1 MAKYLNLA
9 GLQTLWTKAKN
20 TFVPKTRKINDKE
33 LSSDVNLV
41 LGDIVPIVS
50 KTFSNVIGSAADQAN
65 ANFFFGKLTP
75 SDKSVYVQCR
85 ARYRLYAWIHDA
97 SKIPS
102 TDTNKTNN
110 VYTRGWF
117 DVEINVR
124 GETLVVYKVWNNHSS
139 TSYKTITYHELG
151 RAKSAT
157 IQAGGGHILGVRTR
171 DAYSPVAT
179 GWNRDYR
186 IDILELENCT
196 FEFFDEMK
204 THSVAYTSD
213 FVALSEIDGTNNG
226 LRESGDDNDTSTI
239 NSSSTGYVVGTN
251 GMQKYA
257 LCAIDKDGKLQSFTK
272 TSGTSTTKTVNDA
285 KFKFPLVLYRYNQST
300 DRADGY
306 YFKDNW
312 IQKIVASFDA
322 RYSCNRGTVF
332 NSNAG
337 PVYLEGTIDDDG
349 YFSVSSNILTQ
360 TFSEGKVYVHV
371 GHPYNAGA
379 AATNVYNINLDA
391 THPAYYYDGTNLVP
405 FEEGRYAKKTEL
417 ASKQDAL
424 TAQTAYSAKGSATK
438 VPKITTNS
446 LGQVTAIEEVTITQ
460 PDVSGKADDTAVVH
474 MSGTET
480 VTGVKTFSNS
490 TTNIVNPQA
499 TDITRLRVFK
509 PGETNLNGGVRL
521 QLEYDPDGGR
531 GLWDSNISEND
542 GNVLWIDAGGQ
553 VRLHGTADL
562 AGGVTTNGKT
572 NSVTS
577 ESTLCLTSG
586 GAFSNLLRKGTVG
599 GFLVFKSTVR
609 KQFGN
614 RNTWYNLSQS
624 LPFAMPPKSAVLL
637 TFSVVPMNADQS
649 LSPAYAFTARFYCGT
664 SGPPADGTKDIYI
677 YDKQMTTGANHILPI
692 LAVNDSNETQN
703 FYLWAKAKDSAG
715 VNFHLDGG
723 TIWGTGLY
731 GPDFIT
737 I

>member
-1 MAKYLNLA
+1 MAEYLNLD
-9 GLQTLWTKAKN
+9 GLKILWAKAKN

-75 SDKSVYVQCR
+75 FDKSVYVQCR

-97 SKIPS
+97 SQIPS

-204 THSVAYTSD
+204 KHSVAYTSD
-213 FVALSEIDGTNNG
+213 FVALTEIDGTNNG

-239 NSSSTGYVVGTN
+239 YSSSTGYVVGTN
-251 GMQKYA
+251 GMQQYS

-272 TSGTSTTKTVNDA
+272 TAGTGTTKTVNDA
-285 KFKFPLVLYRYNQST
+285 KFKFPLVLYRYSQST
-300 DRADGY
+300 NRANGY

-371 GHPYNAGA
+371 GHPYNASA

-405 FEEGRYAKKTEL
+405 YEEGRYAKKTDYD
-417 ASKQDAL
+417 SHV
-424 TAQTAYSAKGSATK
+424 S
-438 VPKITTNS
+438 NS
-446 LGQVTAIEEVTITQ
+446 DVHVTASDKETWN
-460 PDVSGKADDTAVVH
+460 GKASASHTHKVKIN
-474 MSGTET
+474 GIEKT
-480 VTGVKTFSNS
+480 VY
-490 TTNIVNPQA
+490 A
-499 TDITRLRVFK
+499 
-509 PGETNLNGGVRL
+509 
-521 QLEYDPDGGR
+521 
-531 GLWDSNISEND
+531 
-542 GNVLWIDAGGQ
+542 
-553 VRLHGTADL
+553 
-562 AGGVTTNGKT
+562 
-572 NSVTS
+572 
-577 ESTLCLTSG
+577 SG
-586 GAFSNLLRKGTVG
+586 GATCDLGDFLTEHQSLDGLVQKSGDTMTGNLTAPKFYATERFQVKVG
-599 GFLVFKSTVR
+599 GTDRRIALVADSDGYAKIKGDEGRDVLVFDGSTIRAKCLWV
-609 KQFGN
+609 FDN
-614 RNTWYNLSQS
+614 N
-624 LPFAMPPKSAVLL
+624 
-637 TFSVVPMNADQS
+637 VV
-649 LSPAYAFTARFYCGT
+649 F
-664 SGPPADGTKDIYI
+664 
-677 YDKQMTTGANHILPI
+677 
-692 LAVNDSNETQN
+692 NDNQL
-703 FYLWAKAKDSAG
+703 FAKAYGDEYSNRLSESYLSFRNNIPCSFFNASMDSSGSWTYVQRWTFECPGSKNCLYEFDFLINYDCGDDNRSIRVRVYKTGGSKDELIWTYAAYVRSHGFIHIPAKIFG
-715 VNFHLDGG
+715 SYTFMKVEIVPEMDPGHSGGSYHAIVNSVRTKLE
-723 TIWGTGLY
+723 
-731 GPDFIT
+731 PDAMFIT
-737 I
+737 